1 MLEEQVL
8 NNSDNKYQIN
18 TQWAT
23 KLVIFLDIKYI
34 NWI

>member
-8 NNSDNKYQIN
+8 YNSNNKYQIN

-23 KLVIFLDIKYI
+23 KVIIFFDIKYI